1 MTVEEFRNEWYSD
14 TPYVVAH
21 TSGSTGIPKEIHL
34 QKSDMRASAEA
45 TNRYFGIGPDSVL
58 AIPLSMDYIAGKMMA
73 VRSFIAGCR
82 LVELPVS
89 NTIDFRHHVDLL
101 AIVPSQVRS
110 MLENCDLSGIG
121 NVIIGGAP
129 LPDNERIQLS
139 ATTLKCFCTYGM
151 TETCSHVALA
161 DVKDRHLTYRA
172 MPGVSFDTDSRGCLK
187 IFSQTMSFGVLQT
200 NDVVELIDDSA
211 FRWCGRADNV
221 INSGGIKIL
230 AEELEE
236 SLACVID
243 VPFYITGAA
252 DEKWGEVP
260 QLVAEAPESMQA
272 ELQAAV
278 DSLCLGKRRPRSVVC
293 VDKLSRTSNG
303 KIRRLRL

>member
-1 MTVEEFRNEWYSD
+1 PPTTYED
-14 TPYVVAH
+14 D
-21 TSGSTGIPKEIHL
+21 EI
-34 QKSDMRASAEA
+34 D
-45 TNRYFGIGPDSVL
+45 G
-58 AIPLSMDYIAGKMMA
+58 
-73 VRSFIAGCR
+73 
-82 LVELPVS
+82 
-89 NTIDFRHHVDLL
+89 
-101 AIVPSQVRS
+101 
-110 MLENCDLSGIG
+110 
-121 NVIIGGAP
+121 
-129 LPDNERIQLS
+129 
-139 ATTLKCFCTYGM
+139 
-151 TETCSHVALA
+151 
-161 DVKDRHLTYRA
+161 
-172 MPGVSFDTDSRGCLK
+172 
-187 IFSQTMSFGVLQT
+187 
-200 NDVVELIDDSA
+200 SA

-236 SLACVID
+236 SLAGVID